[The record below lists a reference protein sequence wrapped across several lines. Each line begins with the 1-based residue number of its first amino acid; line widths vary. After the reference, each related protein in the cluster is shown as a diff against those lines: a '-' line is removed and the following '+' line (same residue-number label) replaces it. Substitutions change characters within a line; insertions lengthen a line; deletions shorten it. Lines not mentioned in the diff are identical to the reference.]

1 MLSRVYSCAV
11 VGLEG
16 VIVEVEVDYTNGLP
30 GVTIVGLPDTAVQE
44 SRERVQ
50 TAVKNAGLHFP
61 RHRIVV
67 NLAPAMVRKEG
78 PAYDLPIALGVIML
92 ADYLPHDVVNESL
105 VVGELSLD
113 GVVRHTRGIL
123 PMAATARSNGYKR
136 MFVPEV
142 DAPEAALIPGLEI
155 IPVKSLADL
164 YDHLSGRRLIEPY
177 LPSSSDTL
185 EPLFIPTNFSEIKG
199 QEHVKRALEVA
210 GAGGHNVLMVGSP
223 GSGKTLLARAMP
235 GILPEMS
242 IEESLDVT
250 RIYSVADQLP
260 AGTPLLR
267 HRPFR
272 APHHTIS
279 HAGLVGGGNIPKP
292 GEISLAHRGVLFLDE
307 FPEFGTRVL
316 EVMRQPMEDK
326 VVTISRAKGSLTF
339 SANFQLIAAMNPC
352 PCGYYGDSQ
361 KPCTCAPAMV
371 TKYQKRIS
379 GPLLDRIDIHI
390 EVPRV
395 DYEKLSSARLG
406 ETSESIRARVQA
418 ARDIQNKRFANGTS
432 SDIVCN
438 ADMRVGEVRQF
449 CQLQAE
455 GQSLMRSAMSQLN
468 LSARAYHRILKLSR
482 TIADLAESEEIQS
495 IHLAEALQYRPKI
508 MMS

>member
-1 MLSRVYSCAV
+1 M
-11 VGLEG
+11 
-16 VIVEVEVDYTNGLP
+16 
-30 GVTIVGLPDTAVQE
+30 TIVGLPDAAVQE

-61 RHRIVV
+61 RHRVVV
-67 NLAPAMVRKEG
+67 NLAPASVRKEG
-78 PAYDLPIALGVIML
+78 PAYDLPIALGVIIL
-92 ADYLPHDVVNESL
+92 AGYLPQESIEGAMI
-105 VVGELSLD
+105 VGELSLD
-113 GVVRHTRGIL
+113 GLVRHTRGVL
-123 PMAATARSNGYKR
+123 PMAAAARANGYKR
-136 MFVPEV
+136 IFVPEV
-142 DAPEAALIPGLEI
+142 DAAEAALIPDLEV

-164 YDHLSGRRLIEPY
+164 YEHLTGRRLIESFQADAAEP
-177 LPSSSDTL
+177 
-185 EPLFIPTNFSEIKG
+185 EPLFIPTDFSEIKG

-210 GAGGHNVLMVGSP
+210 AAGGHNVLMVGSP
-223 GSGKTLLARAMP
+223 GAGKTLLARALP

-260 AGTPLLR
+260 AGTPLIR

-316 EVMRQPMEDK
+316 EVLRQPMEDK

-395 DYEKLSSARLG
+395 DYEKLSIDRISESSA
-406 ETSESIRARVQA
+406 SIRARVQT
-418 ARDIQNKRFANGTS
+418 ARNIQNKRFSNGESTG
-432 SDIVCN
+432 IVCN
-438 ADMRVGEVRQF
+438 ADMRVGDVRQF
-449 CQLQAE
+449 CRLQDE
-455 GQSLMRSAMSQLN
+455 GQSLMRAAMSQLN
-468 LSARAYHRILKLSR
+468 LSARAYHRILKLAR
-482 TIADLAESEEIQS
+482 TIADLAGSAEIQS
-495 IHLAEALQYRPKI
+495 AHLAEALQYRPKL
-508 MMS
+508 MLG

>member
-1 MLSRVYSCAV
+1 

-16 VIVEVEVDYTNGLP
+16 VIIEVEVDYTNGLP
-30 GVTIVGLPDTAVQE
+30 GMTIVGLPDAAVQE

-67 NLAPAMVRKEG
+67 NLAPATVRKEG
-78 PAYDLPIALGVIML
+78 PSYDLPIALGVIVL
-92 ADYLPHDVVNESL
+92 AGFLPHDKVENTI

-113 GVVRHTRGIL
+113 GAVRHARGVL
-123 PMAATARSNGYKR
+123 PMAATARANGFKR

-142 DAPEAALIPGLEI
+142 DAPEAALIPDLEI
-155 IPVKSLADL
+155 IPVKTLADL
-164 YDHLSGRRLIEPY
+164 FDHLSGRRLIEPY
-177 LPSSSDTL
+177 LPSTDSL
-185 EPLFIPTNFSEIKG
+185 EPLFTPTDFSEVKG

-210 GAGGHNVLMVGSP
+210 AAGGHNVLMVGSP
-223 GSGKTLLARAMP
+223 GAGKTLLARALP

-260 AGTPLLR
+260 AGTPLIR

-361 KPCTCAPAMV
+361 KPCTCAQGLV

-395 DYEKLSSARLG
+395 DYEKLSGNRVS
-406 ETSESIRARVQA
+406 ESSESIRARVQA
-418 ARDIQNKRFANGTS
+418 ARDIQNKRFANGKTT
-432 SDIVCN
+432 DIVSN
-438 ADMRVGEVRQF
+438 ADMRIGEIRKF
-449 CQLQAE
+449 CQLQDE
-455 GQSLMRSAMSQLN
+455 GQSLMRSAMSQLQ
-468 LSARAYHRILKLSR
+468 LSARAYHRILKLAR
-482 TIADLAESEEIQS
+482 TISDLAGSEEIQS
-495 IHLAEALQYRPKI
+495 AHLGEALQYRPKV
-508 MMS
+508 MMG